1 MVFFFDEAHLIF
13 KGANPYMI
21 DEIEKIVRLIR
32 SKGVGIFF
40 ITQYVEDIPE
50 KILSNLSSKIIHS
63 LRAYTPNEIKKVKA
77 LANSIRQEEGIDYEE
92 AILNLKKGE
101 AIVSFWKRTLFQ
113 LLRKSSY
120 KTSSFKAW
128 SSK

>member
-1 MVFFFDEAHLIF
+1 
-13 KGANPYMI
+13 MI

-101 AIVSFWKRTLFQ
+101 AIVSFLEEDFVPATAKKFL
-113 LLRKSSY
+113 
-120 KTSSFKAW
+120 
-128 SSK
+128 